1 MNFNLS
7 DSFVVAYRYSGSF
20 GKGVKKQMPEGRFIN
35 EVNMN
40 IYDEF
45 KWRGLVN
52 QVSDEEKVREY
63 LSKPGQ
69 YMYCGF
75 DPTADSLHI
84 GNLVP
89 LLSLVR
95 MKRAGHEPLFLLG
108 GATGR
113 IGDPSGKDKERE
125 LADESELEARAEKI
139 KEQITQFCERNTG
152 NKPTIVNN
160 YDWTKNLTT
169 IEFLRDVG
177 KHYTVN
183 WMMGKE
189 SIKGRIDRDEVGI
202 SFTEFSYMILQG
214 YDFYHLFKEYGCRLQ
229 IGGGDQWGN
238 ITSGCELIRRKAG
251 EEGFALTFPLITTA
265 SGKKFGKSEK
275 GAIYLNA
282 ERTSPYTFYQFWI
295 NTDDRDVINF
305 LKYFTFLDQEE
316 IAELEKSLEEAPHLR
331 EAQKRLAAETTTMIH
346 GKEELEK
353 VQAATAALFG
363 KGDIKSVDVKTL
375 RAAMEAAPATEYA
388 PSELPD
394 MPQILVDLGL
404 SKSKGQARKDIN
416 AGGLYI
422 NNERVDDAAYVPGDS
437 DFLGG
442 EVMLLRKGKKN
453 YGLITRK

>member
-1 MNFNLS
+1 
-7 DSFVVAYRYSGSF
+7 
-20 GKGVKKQMPEGRFIN
+20 
-35 EVNMN
+35 MN

-95 MKRAGHEPLFLLG
+95 MKRAGHNPLFLLG

-125 LADESELEARAEKI
+125 LADEQILEERADKI
-139 KEQITQFCERNTG
+139 KMQVENFCERNTG
-152 NKPTIVNN
+152 EKAQVVNN
-160 YDWTKNLTT
+160 YDWTKNMTT
-169 IEFLRDVG
+169 IEFLRDIG

-189 SIKGRIDRDEVGI
+189 SIKGRIDREDVGI

-214 YDFYHLFKEYGCRLQ
+214 YDFYHLFKEFGCRLQ

-238 ITSGCELIRRKAG
+238 ITSGCELIRRKDG
-251 EEGFALTFPLITTA
+251 EEGYALTFPLITTA

-275 GAIYLNA
+275 GAIFLNA

-305 LKYFTFLDQEE
+305 LKYFTFLTQEE

-331 EAQKRLAAETTTMIH
+331 EAQKRLAAEATTMIH
-346 GKEELEK
+346 GKDELDK
-353 VQAATAALFG
+353 VLSATAALFG
-363 KGDIKSVDVKTL
+363 GGDVKTVDAKTL
-375 RAAMEAAPATEYA
+375 REAMEAAPVKEYA
-388 PSELPD
+388 AAELPD
-394 MPQILVDLGL
+394 IPQILVDLGL
-404 SKSKGQARKDIN
+404 SKSKGQARKDIT
-416 AGGLYI
+416 GGGFYI
-422 NNERVDDAAYVPGDS
+422 NNERVDDPAYVLADS
-437 DFLGG
+437 DFIGN

-453 YGLITRK
+453 YGLVTKK

>member
-1 MNFNLS
+1 
-7 DSFVVAYRYSGSF
+7 
-20 GKGVKKQMPEGRFIN
+20 
-35 EVNMN
+35 MN
-40 IYDEF
+40 IFDEF
-45 KWRGLVN
+45 KWRGLIN

-95 MKRAGHEPLFLLG
+95 MKRAGHNPLFLLG

-125 LADESELEARAEKI
+125 LADEELLESRAAKI
-139 KEQITQFCERNTG
+139 KEQIEIFCERNTG
-152 NKPTIVNN
+152 DKPEVVNN
-160 YDWTKNLTT
+160 YDWTKNMTT
-169 IEFLRDVG
+169 IEFLRDIG

-189 SIKGRIDRDEVGI
+189 SIKGRIGREEVGI

-238 ITSGCELIRRKAG
+238 ITSGCELIRRKDG
-251 EEGFALTFPLITTA
+251 EEGYALTFPLITTA

-275 GAIYLNA
+275 GAIFLNA

-305 LKYFTFLDQEE
+305 LKYFTFLTEEE
-316 IAELEKSLEEAPHLR
+316 IAELEKSLAESPHLR

-346 GKEELEK
+346 GKEELDK
-353 VQAATAALFG
+353 VLAATAALFG
-363 KGDIKSVDVKTL
+363 KGDIKSVDAKTL
-375 RAAMEAAPATEYA
+375 REAMEAAPVKEYA
-388 PSELPD
+388 AGELPD
-394 MPQILVDLGL
+394 IPQILVDMGL
-404 SKSKGQARKDIN
+404 SKSKGQARKDIS
-416 AGGLYI
+416 GGGFYI
-422 NNERVDDAAYVPGDS
+422 NNERVDDPAYVPADT
-437 DFLGG
+437 DFIGN

-453 YGLITRK
+453 YGLVTLK